1 MALLF
6 QASKKLLNMHKKREI
21 IISGVSALAG
31 PASQMFLVL
40 TTSVCYS
47 PVVEK
52 IPDVTGSSI
61 CETNDTN

>member
-1 MALLF
+1 
-6 QASKKLLNMHKKREI
+6 MHKKREI

-31 PASQMFLVL
+31 PVNQMFLVL

-61 CETNDTN
+61 CETSDTN